1 MTRSSRVGS
10 ALALL
15 MCCAIGVADGQAP
28 GGQDRVPI
36 LAELFT
42 AEGCSSCPAADKILE
57 WLSKEQPVD
66 GVFVVA
72 MSEHVT
78 YWDHQG
84 WKDPFG
90 SPRFTERQQ
99 MYARR
104 LGVADI
110 FTPQLVIDGTVQMI
124 GSDTA
129 ALKRALADAS
139 RRPKPPL
146 IVNASLT
153 ANGEVNGS
161 ASGPGLEAG
170 AVEGADLVWALTEDD
185 LTVDVSRGENAK
197 RTLHHSG
204 VVRVLSEKKI
214 ARGNAAPMTV
224 VMRVPPGARH
234 GNLRLVAFVQ
244 SPRSKRVVSVGS
256 TRVSAE

>member
-1 MTRSSRVGS
+1 MTRSSRVSS

-28 GGQDRVPI
+28 AGQDRVPI

-42 AEGCSSCPAADKILE
+42 AEGCSSCPPADKILE

-99 MYARR
+99 MYAKR

-129 ALKRALADAS
+129 ALKRALADAA

-146 IVNASLT
+146 IVTASLT
-153 ANGEVNGS
+153 ANDEVTGS

-170 AVEGADLVWALTEDD
+170 AIEGADLVWALTEDD
-185 LTVDVSRGENAK
+185 LAVDVSRGENAR

-204 VVRVLSEKKI
+204 VVRVLSGKKI
-214 ARGNAAPMTV
+214 ARGTAAPLTI
-224 VMRVPPGARH
+224 VMRVPSGARP

-244 SPRSKRVVSVGS
+244 SPKSKRVVSVGS
-256 TRVSAE
+256 TRVIAE